1 MKLNK
6 KNDNILLTT
15 KEKGVMKMFIF
26 DLTNV
31 LTLILVLI
39 ATVLFI
45 FLSQE
50 TKKSMISVI
59 PLFAFL
65 IDLVIHTIQM
75 LTLKSEFSYL
85 YSKLCMNMAIDF
97 VFLLVTFLA
106 YLWADDVEAK
116 ELNKKT
122 INSKGIDWLFKNV

>member
-1 MKLNK
+1 
-6 KNDNILLTT
+6 
-15 KEKGVMKMFIF
+15 MFIF

-85 YSKLCMNMAIDF
+85 YSKLCMNMTIDF